1 MFDNDIGI
9 IIVIQILDTRE
20 GYLLKLSKL
29 KLHNYRCFG
38 EDEQIIK
45 IDDITSFIGNNSSGK
60 TAALLALNCLFSDNS
75 ADRVLKRSDFHL
87 PKDTKPE
94 EMDSQE
100 LYIEAV
106 FVFDE
111 LENGEEGASSIPT
124 FFRSLVVDNPDG
136 TPYLR
141 IRLEATWEKSSNVEG
156 AIESKIY
163 YITCPEGEEIT
174 EECKTTA
181 PRKDLDRI
189 RVIYVPAVR
198 DPSKQL
204 KNASGT
210 MMHQIMNSINW
221 SSTTQEKVKVKI
233 QELNDQ
239 FLEERGVSILGTS
252 IHTQWESYDSDTRY
266 SNAQLRFNSTDID
279 SSIKKSEVVFLP
291 TVTGKE
297 CTIDDM
303 SDGLRS
309 LFYISLVDSI
319 LDVESKIQQEIDTD
333 PEHVSFNHKPPILT
347 IIALEEPENHIAPH
361 LIGQLVLNL
370 KKIASKNNAQTVLTS
385 HSTAIIKRFDPEKL
399 RYFRLDV
406 NDCTTKVRAITLPD
420 KEKLADQYKF
430 IKEAVKAYPE
440 LYFAKLVVLGEGD
453 SEEIILPKIWN
464 AKNGDVD
471 TSGISVVPLG
481 GRHVNHFWRLLNDL
495 SIPYITLLD
504 LDKEREGGGWGR
516 IKYVLE
522 QLIQNNYD
530 KAELL
535 KTNHGVLSD
544 EEFNGMHEWD
554 VDDSGILQSWVNYL
568 EKYNVFFSSP
578 LDIDFLMLEH
588 YGTVYKGLL
597 GKDEG
602 PRLMVME
609 NGQKHQKY
617 IKNIENSE
625 NPCSEYCAR
634 VIDDVRHA
642 LKESGGDG
650 KTYSEEQKKLMV
662 WYTYFF
668 LNRGKPSTHIEAFSH
683 ISNEVLVSTI
693 PPVFERLISAA
704 EKALKEK
711 PNEDC
716 CTRKVDAV

>member
-1 MFDNDIGI
+1 M
-9 IIVIQILDTRE
+9 
-20 GYLLKLSKL
+20 KLSKL

-38 EDEQIIK
+38 NDEQIISM
-45 IDDITSFIGNNSSGK
+45 DNITSLIGNNGSGK
-60 TAALLALNCLFSDNS
+60 TAALLALNCLFSDNGS
-75 ADRVLKRSDFHL
+75 DRVLTRSDFHL
-87 PKDTKPE
+87 PKDTEPE
-94 EMDSQE
+94 ELESQE

-106 FVFDE
+106 FTFDE
-111 LENGEEGASSIPT
+111 LETGEDGTSSIPV
-124 FFRSLVVDNPDG
+124 FFNSFVVSDPG
-136 TPYLR
+136 ETPYLR
-141 IRLEATWEKSSNVEG
+141 VRLEATWEKSSNVEG
-156 AIESKIY
+156 AIESRIF
-163 YITCPEGEEIT
+163 YITCPEREEIT
-174 EECKTTA
+174 EEFKSPA
-181 PRKDLDRI
+181 NRKDLNRI

-204 KNASGT
+204 KNVSGT

-221 SSTTQEKVKVKI
+221 SAATQEKVKAKI
-233 QELNDQ
+233 KELNEQ
-239 FLEERGVSILGTS
+239 FLEEKGVSILGTS
-252 IHTQWESYDSDTRY
+252 IHTQWEAYDSDTRY

-319 LDVESKIQQEIDTD
+319 LDVESKIQQEIAAD

-361 LIGQLVLNL
+361 LIGQLVSNL
-370 KKIASKNNAQTVLTS
+370 KRIASKNNAQTVLTS

-406 NDCTTKVRAITLPD
+406 SDFTTEVRSITLPD

-440 LYFAKLVVLGEGD
+440 LYFAKLVILGEGD
-453 SEEIILPKIWN
+453 SEEIILPKVWN
-464 AKNGDVD
+464 VKNGDVD
-471 TSGISVVPLG
+471 TSGISIVPLG

-495 SIPYITLLD
+495 HIPYITLLD

-522 QLIQNNYD
+522 QLIQNGYD
-530 KAELL
+530 KNELL
-535 KTNHGVLSD
+535 QTS
-544 EEFNGMHEWD
+544 NGILPDKDFERMHDWD
-554 VDDSGILQSWVNYL
+554 ISNTGILQSWIDML
-568 EKYNVFFSSP
+568 EQYNIFFSSP
-578 LDIDFLMLEH
+578 LDIDFLMLEY
-588 YGTVYKGLL
+588 YGDIYKSLL
-597 GKDEG
+597 SPKEG
-602 PRLMVME
+602 PRLMVEE

-617 IKNIENSE
+617 IKDIETSAISY
-625 NPCSEYCAR
+625 SEYNTR
-634 VIDDVRHA
+634 VTDDVRHT
-642 LKESGGDG
+642 LKDCGGDG
-650 KTYSEEQKKLMV
+650 NTYSDEQKKLMV

-668 LNRGKPSTHIEAFSH
+668 LNRGKPSTHIEALSK
-683 ISNEVLVSTI
+683 IGDERLVSSM
-693 PPVFERLISAA
+693 PLVFEKMIFAA

-711 PNEDC
+711 PHEDC
-716 CTRKVDAV
+716 CSRKVDTM

>member
-1 MFDNDIGI
+1 MK
-9 IIVIQILDTRE
+9 
-20 GYLLKLSKL
+20 LLKL

-38 EDEQIIK
+38 NNEQTIPIEN
-45 IDDITSFIGNNSSGK
+45 ITSFIGNNSSGK
-60 TAALLALNCLFSDNS
+60 TAALLALNCMFSNNTG
-75 ADRVLKRSDFHL
+75 DRILKRSDFHL
-87 PKDTKPE
+87 PKDMKPE
-94 EMDSQE
+94 DLESQE

-106 FVFDE
+106 FTFDE
-111 LENGEEGASSIPT
+111 LENGEEGTSSVPT
-124 FFRSLVVDNPDG
+124 FFKSLVVDMPDG

-174 EECKTTA
+174 EEFKSPA
-181 PRKDLDRI
+181 NRKDLDRI

-221 SSTTQEKVKVKI
+221 SATTQDKVKSKI

-239 FLEERGVSILGTS
+239 FLEEKGVSILGTS
-252 IHTQWESYDSDTRY
+252 IHTQWETYDSDMRY

-291 TVTGKE
+291 TITGKE

-319 LDVESKIQQEIDTD
+319 LDVESKIQQEIITD

-361 LIGQLVLNL
+361 LIGQLVSNF
-370 KKIASKNNAQTVLTS
+370 KKIASKSNAQTVLTS

-406 NDCTTKVRAITLPD
+406 NDCTTKVCSITLPD
-420 KEKLADQYKF
+420 KEKMADQYKF

-440 LYFAKLVVLGEGD
+440 LYFAKLVILGEGD

-464 AKNGDVD
+464 SKNGNID
-471 TSGISVVPLG
+471 TSGISIVPLG

-495 SIPYITLLD
+495 CIPYITLLD

-522 QLIQNNYD
+522 QLIQNGYD
-530 KAELL
+530 RNTLL
-535 KTNHGVLSD
+535 QTSKGILSD
-544 EEFNGMHEWD
+544 KDFERMHNWD
-554 VDDSGILQSWVNYL
+554 INNTEVMQSWIDML
-568 EKYNVFFSSP
+568 EQYNVFFSAP

-588 YGTVYKGLL
+588 YGDIYKSLL
-597 GKDEG
+597 NEKEG
-602 PRLMVME
+602 PRLMVDE
-609 NGQKHQKY
+609 NDQKQQKS
-617 IKNIENSE
+617 IIDIESSGKYY
-625 NPCSEYCAR
+625 PEYEAR
-634 VIDDVRHA
+634 VTDDVHHA
-642 LKESGGDG
+642 LKDCGGNG
-650 KTYSEEQKKLMV
+650 KTYSEDQKKLMV

-668 LNRGKPSTHIEAFSH
+668 LNRGKPSTHIEAFSQ
-683 ISNEVLVSTI
+683 ISDGTLVSTM
-693 PPVFERLISAA
+693 PPVFKRLISAA

-711 PNEDC
+711 FNGNC
-716 CTRKVDAV
+716 CSRKVDSV

>member
-1 MFDNDIGI
+1 M
-9 IIVIQILDTRE
+9 
-20 GYLLKLSKL
+20 KLSKL

-38 EDEQIIK
+38 NNEQIIK

-75 ADRVLKRSDFHL
+75 ADRVLRRSDFHL
-87 PKDTKPE
+87 PRNMKPE

-124 FFRSLVVDNPDG
+124 FFKSLVVDNPDG

-163 YITCPEGEEIT
+163 YITCSEGEEIT

-522 QLIQNNYD
+522 QLIQNDYD

-535 KTNHGVLSD
+535 RTNHGVLSD

-554 VDDSGILQSWVNYL
+554 VDDSDTLQSWVNYL

-597 GKDEG
+597 GENEG

-617 IKNIENSE
+617 IKDIENSE

-634 VIDDVRHA
+634 VTDDVRHA

-650 KTYSEEQKKLMV
+650 KTYSEEQRRLMV

-668 LNRGKPSTHIEAFSH
+668 LNRGKPSTHIEAFSQ

-693 PPVFERLISAA
+693 PPVFERLISVA

-716 CTRKVDAV
+716 CTRKVDAM